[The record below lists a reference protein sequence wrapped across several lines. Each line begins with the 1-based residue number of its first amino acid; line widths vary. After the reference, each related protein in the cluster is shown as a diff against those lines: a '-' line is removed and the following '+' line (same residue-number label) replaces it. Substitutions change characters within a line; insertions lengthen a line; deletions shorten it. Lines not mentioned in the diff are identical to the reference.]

1 MIYDHY
7 LRYIQ
12 GISCVAELLVLVMLV
27 LPVERCRTK
36 LQRCTRGRCSDGHSP
51 IVLVCHGHTRKNASQ
66 LRFSL
71 LPISDLSV
79 KSLTNRWHQPE
90 GNSRNDSPFPCDG
103 NVCIFRSPIGI
114 AAGTS
119 GGFLT
124 EIACVY
130 GTALIGIP
138 FIGTSF
144 TGVSCDIG
152 DTVCSFN
159 GSLQPDRH
167 EDIASLDLEQNL

>member
-1 MIYDHY
+1 MIITSDTFKAS
-7 LRYIQ
+7 RASPQ
-12 GISCVAELLVLVMLV
+12 TSGSCHACASHGTMSHKTSVYA
-27 LPVERCRTK
+27 RIIIR
-36 LQRCTRGRCSDGHSP
+36 RRGHR
-51 IVLVCHGHTRKNASQ
+51 RKNASQ
-66 LRFSL
+66 LRFSSL
-71 LPISDLSV
+71 LISDLSV
-79 KSLTNRWHQPE
+79 QSLTNRWHQPE

-159 GSLQPDRH
+159 GSLLPDWH
-167 EDIASLDLEQNL
+167 EDIASIDLEQNL